1 MIERDGGVPLSS
13 RTLVC
18 TGCGCLCDDIQ
29 VEVDGAHLG
38 RIENAC
44 AKGAAYLQA
53 AFNPERRAQSTIR
66 GQGCSPEAAIDEAA
80 RLLSRASRRLIL
92 GLDNSTL
99 ETQSVAI
106 DLTRKLGAVIDDA
119 SSFSYGPLIERIIK
133 KELPTCSLSE
143 VKNKADLL
151 LYWGANPT
159 ATHPRHLSKYTYYA
173 YADFNPA
180 GWYPKVTLSSIDV
193 RQTEL
198 TAMSQPAFK
207 IKPGGDRELI
217 SGLAGESPTVTD
229 QARQLS
235 ELVKKSRF
243 CAIFCGLGLVHSLD
257 GDCSAFTRMVQLL
270 SQSIR
275 VSVIPMIAETNM
287 LGFTQSLHKQTSYV
301 NQVSFADGVCYGRE
315 FSILEQVHHQA
326 ADCILIVG
334 SDPFS
339 TLPQL
344 LLSKLHGVDIICL
357 DHFSTLTSEAA
368 DVVVPT
374 TVPGVESGGDLVRLD
389 GESVALA
396 ELIKGGF
403 ARQEEVLRQL
413 LQKVRP

>member
-1 MIERDGGVPLSS
+1 M
-13 RTLVC
+13 VC

-38 RIENAC
+38 QIENAC

-53 AFNPERRAQSTIR
+53 AFNSERHAKSGIR
-66 GQGCSPEAAIDEAA
+66 GQGCSPEAAVDEAA
-80 RLLSRASRRLIL
+80 RLLSRAKRRLIF

-106 DLTRKLGAVIDDA
+106 DLARKLGATIDDA

-133 KELPTCSLSE
+133 KDLPTCSLSD
-143 VKNKADLL
+143 VKDKADLL

-180 GWYPKVTLSSIDV
+180 GWYPKVTLGSIDV

-207 IKPGGDRELI
+207 IKPGGDSELI
-217 SGLAGESPTVTD
+217 SGLLGESPAATD
-229 QARQLS
+229 QAKQLS

-243 CAIFCGLGLVHSLD
+243 CAIFCGSGLVHSLD
-257 GDCSAFTRMVQLL
+257 GDFSGFTKMVQLL

-275 VSVIPMIAETNM
+275 VAVIPMISETNM
-287 LGFTQSLHKQTSYV
+287 LGFSQSLHKQTGYA
-301 NQVSFADGVCYGRE
+301 NQVSFADGVSYGRE
-315 FSILEQVHHQA
+315 FSVLEQVHNQA

-339 TLPQL
+339 ILPQL
-344 LLSKLHGVDIICL
+344 LLSKLHGVGIICL
-357 DHFSTLTSEAA
+357 DHLPTPTTEAA
-368 DVVVPT
+368 DVVLPT
-374 TVPGVESGGDLVRLD
+374 AVPGVESGGSMVRLD
-389 GESVALA
+389 GDDITLA
-396 ELIKGGF
+396 EPIRNGSPT
-403 ARQEEVLRQL
+403 QEEILRQML
-413 LQKVRP
+413 KKVQP

>member
-1 MIERDGGVPLSS
+1 MSS

-38 RIENAC
+38 QIENAC
-44 AKGAAYLQA
+44 AKGAAYLRA
-53 AFNPERRAQSTIR
+53 AFNPERRTKSSIR
-66 GQGCSPEAAIDEAA
+66 GQSCSTEEAVDEAA
-80 RLLSRASRRLIL
+80 RLLSNAERRLIF

-99 ETQSVAI
+99 ETQALAI
-106 DLTRKLGAVIDDA
+106 NLARKLGAVIDDA

-143 VKNKADLL
+143 VKDKADLL

-173 YADFNPA
+173 YADFDPA

-198 TAMSQPAFK
+198 STMSQPAFR

-217 SGLAGESPTVTD
+217 SALLGESPT
-229 QARQLS
+229 ASAEAKQLS
-235 ELVKKSRF
+235 ELVKKSKL
-243 CAIFCGLGLVHSLD
+243 CVLFCGLGLVHSLD
-257 GDCSAFTRMVQLL
+257 GDFNGFVRMVQML
-270 SQSIR
+270 SQSVR
-275 VSVIPMIAETNM
+275 VAVIPMITETNM
-287 LGFTQSLHKQTSYV
+287 LGFNQSLHKQTSYV
-301 NQVSFADGVCYGRE
+301 NQVGFAGGVSYGRE
-315 FSILEQVHHQA
+315 FSAVEQVNNQA

-339 TLPQL
+339 ALPHS
-344 LLSKLHGVDIICL
+344 LLSKLQGVDVICL
-357 DHFSTLTSEAA
+357 DHFTTLTAEAA
-368 DVVVPT
+368 DVVIST
-374 TVPGVESGGDLVRLD
+374 AVPGVESGSNVVRLD
-389 GESVALA
+389 GEGIALA
-396 ELIKGGF
+396 EPIKDGF
-403 ARQEEVLRQL
+403 PTQEEILKQL
-413 LQKVRP
+413 LEKAQP

>member
-1 MIERDGGVPLSS
+1 MSS
-13 RTLVC
+13 RALVC

-29 VEVDGAHLG
+29 VETDGAHLG

-53 AFNPERRAQSTIR
+53 AFNPERRARSSVR
-66 GQGCSPEAAIDEAA
+66 GQVCSPEAAIEEAA
-80 RLLSRASRRLIL
+80 RLLSKTKKRLIF

-99 ETQSVAI
+99 EAQASAI
-106 DLTRKLGAVIDDA
+106 ELARKLGAVLDDG
-119 SSFSYGPLIERIIK
+119 SSYSYGPLIERIVK

-143 VKNKADLL
+143 VKDKADLL

-193 RQTEL
+193 RPTEL
-198 TAMSQPAFK
+198 TAMSKPAFK
-207 IKPGGDRELI
+207 IKPGGDLELI
-217 SGLAGESPTVTD
+217 SGLLGESPAATD
-229 QARQLS
+229 NAKQLS

-257 GDCSAFTRMVQLL
+257 GDFSGFTKMVQML

-275 VSVIPMIAETNM
+275 VVVIPMIAETNM
-287 LGFTQSLHKQTSYV
+287 LGLNQSLHKQTSYV
-301 NQVSFADGVCYGRE
+301 NQVSFAGGVSHGRE
-315 FSILEQVHHQA
+315 FSILEQVHNSG

-334 SDPFS
+334 ADPFS
-339 TLPQL
+339 TLPQSL
-344 LLSKLHGVDIICL
+344 LGKMQGVDIICL
-357 DHFSTLTSEAA
+357 DHFSTLTTEFA
-368 DVVVPT
+368 DVVLPT
-374 TVPGVESGGDLVRLD
+374 AVPGVESSGSVVRLD
-389 GESVALA
+389 GDSIALA
-396 ELIKGGF
+396 EPVNNGF
-403 ARQEEVLRQL
+403 PTQQSILKQL
-413 LQKVRP
+413 LEKVQP

>member
-1 MIERDGGVPLSS
+1 MIERDGGIPLSS

-38 RIENAC
+38 QIENAC

-66 GQGCSPEAAIDEAA
+66 GQGCSPDAAIDEAA
-80 RLLSRASRRLIL
+80 RLLSKAKHRLIF

-99 ETQSVAI
+99 ETQVLAI
-106 DLTRKLGAVIDDA
+106 ELAQKLGAVLDDA

-143 VKNKADLL
+143 VKDKADLL

-173 YADFNPA
+173 YAEFNPA

-198 TAMSQPAFK
+198 TTMSQPAFR
-207 IKPGGDRELI
+207 IKPRGDRDLI
-217 SGLAGESPTVTD
+217 SGLLGESPAASD

-235 ELVKKSRF
+235 ELVKKSHF
-243 CAIFCGLGLVHSLD
+243 GAMFCGLGLVHSLG
-257 GDCSAFTRMVQLL
+257 GDFSAFTRMVQLL

-275 VSVIPMIAETNM
+275 VAVIPMIAETNM
-287 LGFTQSLHKQTSYV
+287 LGFSQSLHKQTSYV
-301 NQVSFADGVCYGRE
+301 NSVSFASGVSHERQ
-315 FSILEQVHHQA
+315 FSFLEQVHHQA

-339 TLPQL
+339 TLPQSL
-344 LLSKLHGVDIICL
+344 LIKLQGVDVICL
-357 DHFSTLTSEAA
+357 DHSSTLTTEAA
-368 DVVVPT
+368 DVVLPT
-374 TVPGVESGGDLVRLD
+374 AVPGLESGGSVVRLD
-389 GESVALA
+389 GDGIALA
-396 ELIKGGF
+396 QPIKDGYPT
-403 ARQEEVLRQL
+403 QEDILRQL
-413 LQKVRP
+413 RQKVQP